1 MMCVMVLEQGLIQW
15 LGLNPD
21 NLRYFFAVLG
31 IIGVAI
37 FLIWIYFQFRVKG
50 IRSVSRRNLFGVST
64 SSLICF
70 VIGTVCYVL
79 RSSII
84 QYFGFL
90 GGYEELIC
98 SILIIVGLVLLVIA
112 LLIYYSEVKWQR
124 KIRTKSEHLKR
135 ETEILQKSVE
145 SVDTKKEEVESY
157 IDKTQEEIGKYRE
170 IYDEFQKT

>member
-1 MMCVMVLEQGLIQW
+1 MMCVMVLQLGLIQW
-15 LGLNPD
+15 LGVE
-21 NLRYFFAVLG
+21 NLRYFFASLG

-37 FLIWIYFQFRVKG
+37 FLMWIYFQFGVKG
-50 IRSVSRRNLFGVST
+50 IRSISRRNLFGVST

-70 VIGTVCYVL
+70 VIGTICYVL
-79 RSSII
+79 RNNLIP
-84 QYFGFL
+84 YLGFL
-90 GGYEELIC
+90 GEYNELLY

-112 LLIYYSEVKWQR
+112 LLIYYGEVKWQR
-124 KIRTKSEHLKR
+124 KIRAKAEHLKK